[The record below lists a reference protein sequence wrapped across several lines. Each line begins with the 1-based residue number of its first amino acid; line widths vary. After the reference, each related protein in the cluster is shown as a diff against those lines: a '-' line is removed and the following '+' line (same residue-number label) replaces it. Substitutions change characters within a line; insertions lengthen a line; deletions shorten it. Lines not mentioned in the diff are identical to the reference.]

1 MSKWQVECRVVSEI
15 LASSAS
21 VPRNVPY
28 LSDFSNKPFMLAYIL
43 TLEHNMAAPLGAA
56 ILCSVNLLY

>member
-1 MSKWQVECRVVSEI
+1 MVSEI